1 MFSMPPASTTSESP
15 SAICCAPS
23 CTAFIPEPHAMFTLY
38 AETSTGTPARTL
50 TWRPVFGP
58 LPAWRA

>member
-23 CTAFIPEPHAMFTLY
+23 CTAFIPEPHAMLTL
-38 AETSTGTPARTL
+38 
-50 TWRPVFGP
+50 
-58 LPAWRA
+58 